1 MMSPLPQSTLGPLQR
16 QAHLLLAIACVT
28 WLALLCL
35 VAIVTRQVF
44 VADEAGY
51 LLPILH
57 GWSAASYQHW
67 GLVGQ
72 YPSYLY
78 FWVYSLLPSADLHAN
93 AKLLNAACIVA
104 AALPIYALARRLLTA
119 PLAALM
125 AVIVILSPINSFVF
139 VVTPEALYFL
149 GFWLVIL
156 VVIAVLETSPL
167 LAALG
172 GGAMIGALSLVKP
185 HAIALTLGTAAF
197 FLLRGRVR
205 GIAPAAML
213 AVAYYVTRV
222 ALGYPLAGQ
231 WLWSMSGSTYGG
243 MLVANRIDLSAALF
257 NLSGHLCAVVAL
269 IAVPLAVTVVAALC
283 HVVDNA
289 KAASSPN
296 SATHDLGLLACCVLA
311 AMIAMTVYFSQSVYQ
326 LNPVGEDIARLH
338 GRYYLFAL
346 PLFVLVALALWQ
358 HGTDLPR
365 LSRELVVALCA
376 AALAAALIVMRVYRV
391 GPIDFPDLALANWR
405 FALPALLAV
414 PLGFALLA
422 RRTST
427 SNLIV
432 AVTLW
437 CSLIGVLTSVALV
450 AYTGLVRARD
460 VSNPVDAAFLARSDT
475 TGIQQLVG
483 RADGVVI
490 GGPASASDLFR
501 AMAYLRCLCEGR
513 IVVDGTELKDS
524 DLPRDAH
531 WAVILDGARYA
542 GSGHVTQLSSLMVM
556 TRP

>member
-1 MMSPLPQSTLGPLQR
+1 MFPRLQLTLGFLQR
-16 QAHLLLAIACVT
+16 YAKRLLAIACVT

-35 VAIVTRQVF
+35 VAIITRQVF
-44 VADEAGY
+44 IADEAGY

-57 GWSAASYQHW
+57 GSSAASYQHW

-78 FWVYSLLPSADLHAN
+78 FWIYSLLPAGDLHAN
-93 AKLLNAACIVA
+93 AKLLNAVCIVA
-104 AALPIYALARRLLTA
+104 AALPIYALARRVLTA
-119 PLAALM
+119 PLGALFAA
-125 AVIVILSPINSFVF
+125 IVILSPINAFVF
-139 VVTPEALYFL
+139 VVTPESLYFL
-149 GFWLVIL
+149 GFWLV
-156 VVIAVLETSPL
+156 VPVMIAALQTSPL

-197 FLLRGRVR
+197 FLLRDRLR
-205 GIAPAAML
+205 GIAPAVVLVAGYY
-213 AVAYYVTRV
+213 AVRV
-222 ALGYPLAGQ
+222 ILGYPLTGQ
-231 WLWSMSGSTYGG
+231 WQWSMTGSTYGG
-243 MLVANRIDLSAALF
+243 MLVANRIDLPAALF
-257 NLSGHLCAVVAL
+257 NLTGHLCAVVAL
-269 IAVPLAVTVVAALC
+269 IAVPLAVTVAAALR
-283 HVVDNA
+283 HVFDNA
-289 KAASSPN
+289 KSTSSPN
-296 SATHDLGLLACCVLA
+296 GATHDLGLLACCLLA

-326 LNPVGEDIARLH
+326 LSPVGEDIARLH

-365 LSRELVVALCA
+365 LSRGLIVTMCA
-376 AALAAALIVMRVYRV
+376 AALAAALIIMRVYRV

-405 FALPALLAV
+405 FALLALLAV

-422 RRTST
+422 RRAST

-432 AVTLW
+432 AITLW
-437 CSLIGVLTSVALV
+437 CSLIGILTSVALV

-460 VSNPVDAAFLARSDT
+460 VNNPVDAAFLARSDT
-475 TGIQQLVG
+475 TGIQKLVG
-483 RADGVVI
+483 RADGIVV

-501 AMAYLRCLCEGR
+501 AMVYLRCLCEGR
-513 IVVDGTELKDS
+513 IVADGAELKDG

-531 WAVILDGARYA
+531 WAVILAGARYA
-542 GSGHVTQLSSLMVM
+542 GSGHVTQLGSLIVM